1 MITIDLITGF
11 LGSGK
16 TTFIEKYARW
26 LVAKGERVCILENDY
41 GAINIDRV
49 LLQDLLGPNCE
60 LEMVVGGDGAE
71 AHQRR
76 FRTKLISMAMLG
88 YTRVLV
94 EPSGIYDI
102 DEFFDTLYEEPL
114 DRWYEVGSVLAIVD
128 ARLDPALSAASRYLL
143 ASEAANAGKI
153 ILSKLPAAAS
163 TPEAAETQP
172 EANRTAGIDTDRR
185 DDRRQG
191 AMTAAVDDTEQSATT
206 AAVVDIDQHP
216 TVAQNDT
223 IRQTLAIL
231 NQVMEEL
238 QCTRRF
244 AYPADVLAKPWAQL
258 EDADFRMLE
267 NAGYRHVSFLKQA
280 VAEEDAYQSLFYMHY
295 ETTPE
300 DLQTRVLKLLMD
312 PAAGHVLRIKG
323 FSSGLELNVTKDE
336 RHFRPLTAPTEDVI
350 IVIGEDLRKDI
361 VTSYFPG
368 AVTV

>member
-114 DRWYEVGSVLAIVD
+114 DRWYELGSVLTIVD
-128 ARLDPALSAASRYLL
+128 AQLDPDLSPASRYLL

-153 ILSKLPAAAS
+153 ILSKLPVTAS
-163 TPEAAETQP
+163 VPKDDETLPAE
-172 EANRTAGIDTDRR
+172 DS
-185 DDRRQG
+185 
-191 AMTAAVDDTEQSATT
+191 AAVDN
-206 AAVVDIDQHP
+206 IDQHP
-216 TVAQNDT
+216 ERAQNDV
-223 IRQTLAIL
+223 IGQTLAIL
-231 NQVMEEL
+231 NQAMEEV

-244 AYPADVLAKPWAQL
+244 AYPADVLAKPWDQL
-258 EDADFRMLE
+258 EDTDFQMLE
-267 NAGYRHVSFLKQA
+267 AAGYRHVSFLKKA

-300 DLQTRVLKLLMD
+300 DLKVRVLRLLED

-336 RHFRPLTAPTEDVI
+336 RHFRPLSVPTEDVI
-350 IVIGEDLRKDI
+350 IVIGEGLRKDI
-361 VTSYFPG
+361 VAGYFPG

>member
-26 LVAKGERVCILENDY
+26 LVARGERVCILENDY

-49 LLQDLLGPNCE
+49 LLKDLLGPNCE

-128 ARLDPALSAASRYLL
+128 ARLDPGLSPASRYLL

-153 ILSKLPAAAS
+153 ILSKLPG
-163 TPEAAETQP
+163 
-172 EANRTAGIDTDRR
+172 N
-185 DDRRQG
+185 
-191 AMTAAVDDTEQSATT
+191 
-206 AAVVDIDQHP
+206 
-216 TVAQNDT
+216 VA
-223 IRQTLAIL
+223 QTLAIL
-231 NQVMEEL
+231 NQAMEEL

-244 AYPADVLAKPWAQL
+244 SYPDDVLAKPWEQL
-258 EDADFRMLE
+258 EDADFQMLE
-267 NAGYRHVSFLKQA
+267 NAGYRHVSFLKRA

-300 DLQTRVLKLLMD
+300 DLKERVLKLLED

-336 RHFRPLTAPTEDVI
+336 RHFRPLTTPTEDVI
-350 IVIGEDLRKDI
+350 IVIGENLRKDI
-361 VTSYFPG
+361 VAGYFPG

>member
-94 EPSGIYDI
+94 EPSGIYDV

-114 DRWYEVGSVLAIVD
+114 DRWYELGSVLAIID
-128 ARLDPALSAASRYLL
+128 ARLDPGLSPASRYLL
-143 ASEAANAGKI
+143 ASEAAGAGKI
-153 ILSKLPAAAS
+153 ILSKLS
-163 TPEAAETQP
+163 E
-172 EANRTAGIDTDRR
+172 DT
-185 DDRRQG
+185 
-191 AMTAAVDDTEQSATT
+191 
-206 AAVVDIDQHP
+206 
-216 TVAQNDT
+216 QNDT
-223 IRQTLAIL
+223 IAQTLAIL
-231 NQVMEEL
+231 NQAMEEV
-238 QCTRRF
+238 QCSRRF
-244 AYPADVLAKPWAQL
+244 SYSNDVLAKPWDQF
-258 EDADFRMLE
+258 EDADFQMLE
-267 NAGYRHVSFLKQA
+267 AAGYRHVSFLKKA
-280 VAEEDAYQSLFYMHY
+280 VTEEDAYQSLFYMHY

-300 DLQTRVLKLLMD
+300 DLRARVLKLLED

-350 IVIGEDLRKDI
+350 IVIGEALRKDI
-361 VTSYFPG
+361 VAGYFPG

>member
-26 LVAKGERVCILENDY
+26 LVTKGERVCILENDY

-114 DRWYEVGSVLAIVD
+114 DRWYEVGSVLATVD
-128 ARLDPALSAASRYLL
+128 ARLDPELSAASRYLL
-143 ASEAANAGKI
+143 ASEAAGAGKI
-153 ILSKLPAAAS
+153 ILSKL
-163 TPEAAETQP
+163 
-172 EANRTAGIDTDRR
+172 TD
-185 DDRRQG
+185 
-191 AMTAAVDDTEQSATT
+191 V
-206 AAVVDIDQHP
+206 
-216 TVAQNDT
+216 QND
-223 IRQTLAIL
+223 IARTLVLL
-231 NQVMEEL
+231 NQAMEEV

-244 AYPADVLAKPWAQL
+244 AYPADVLAKPWDQL
-258 EDADFRMLE
+258 EDADFQMLE
-267 NAGYRHVSFLKQA
+267 AAGYRHVSFLKKA

-300 DLQTRVLKLLMD
+300 DLQARVLKLLAD

-336 RHFRPLTAPTEDVI
+336 RHFRSRSVPTEDVI
-350 IVIGEDLRKDI
+350 IVIGEGLRKDI
-361 VTSYFPG
+361 VAGYFPG

>member
-26 LVAKGERVCILENDY
+26 LVARGERVCILENDY

-49 LLQDLLGPNCE
+49 LLQDLLGPSCE

-102 DEFFDTLYEEPL
+102 DEFFDTLYDEPL
-114 DRWYEVGSVLAIVD
+114 DRWYELGSVLAIVD
-128 ARLDPALSAASRYLL
+128 AQLDPALSPASRYLL
-143 ASEAANAGKI
+143 ASEAAGAGKI
-153 ILSKLPAAAS
+153 ILSKLS
-163 TPEAAETQP
+163 E
-172 EANRTAGIDTDRR
+172 DT
-185 DDRRQG
+185 
-191 AMTAAVDDTEQSATT
+191 
-206 AAVVDIDQHP
+206 
-216 TVAQNDT
+216 QNDT
-223 IRQTLAIL
+223 IGQTLAVL
-231 NQVMEEL
+231 NQAMEEL

-244 AYPADVLAKPWAQL
+244 AYPADVLAKPWDQL
-258 EDADFRMLE
+258 EDTDFQMLE
-267 NAGYRHVSFLKQA
+267 AAGYRHVSFLKKA
-280 VAEEDAYQSLFYMHY
+280 IAEEDAYQSLFYMHY

-300 DLQTRVLKLLMD
+300 DLQARVLKLLVD

-336 RHFRPLTAPTEDVI
+336 RHFRPLSVPTEDVI
-350 IVIGEDLRKDI
+350 IVIGEGLRKDI
-361 VTSYFPG
+361 VAGYFPG